1 MPSSLVDALRM
12 VATIHPE
19 WVAMAL
25 QAPSSA
31 RASTIATLLQEA
43 AAHLSLAVEATTLRE
58 VAAAISTTVAMPHDN
73 GERLQQKAYA
83 TPDAPLVV
91 MLMLG
96 QNCIPMH
103 VQLWGQHLNPK
114 QVCKLGQTSMLV
126 QSRIYTSYSN
136 QHDSYFSCLGK
147 ILVAPGHTHIVFD
160 PGGNIFALRS
170 HDVPRQSFYSKAPE
184 PWPLPKSLMMSWPSK
199 EH

>member
-1 MPSSLVDALRM
+1 MIPAAVEEAIPAATGDMPSSLVDALRT

-19 WVAMAL
+19 WMAMAL

-31 RASTIATLLQEA
+31 RASMIATLLQEA

-58 VAAAISTTVAMPHDN
+58 VAAAISTALAMPHEN
-73 GERLQQKAYA
+73 GERLQRKAYA

-103 VQLWGQHLNPK
+103 IQLLGQHLNPK

-126 QSRIYTSYSN
+126 QSRIYTSFSN
-136 QHDSYFSCLGK
+136 QHDSSFSCLGK
-147 ILVAPGHTHIVFD
+147 ILVAPGHTYIVFD
-160 PGGNIFALRS
+160 PGGNIFSLIS

-184 PWPLPKSLMMSWPSK
+184 
-199 EH
+199 

>member
-1 MPSSLVDALRM
+1 
-12 VATIHPE
+12 
-19 WVAMAL
+19 
-25 QAPSSA
+25 
-31 RASTIATLLQEA
+31 
-43 AAHLSLAVEATTLRE
+43 
-58 VAAAISTTVAMPHDN
+58 MPHEN
-73 GERLQQKAYA
+73 GERLQRKAYA

-126 QSRIYTSYSN
+126 QSLIYTSYSN
-136 QHDSYFSCLGK
+136 QHDGSFSCLGK

-170 HDVPRQSFYSKAPE
+170 HDVPR
-184 PWPLPKSLMMSWPSK
+184 
-199 EH
+199 